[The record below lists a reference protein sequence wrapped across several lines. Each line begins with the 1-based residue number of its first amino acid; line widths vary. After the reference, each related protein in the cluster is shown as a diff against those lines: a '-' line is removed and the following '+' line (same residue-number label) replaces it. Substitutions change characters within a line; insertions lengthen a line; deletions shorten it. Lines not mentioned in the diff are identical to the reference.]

1 MVQPKVLRFA
11 LISCLFLAALSAS
24 AQVVATSPY
33 QVSVFATSIPGV
45 DFAPDSIAVVDGFV
59 FIGYGDNATTT
70 GGGTSTI
77 VEYTLSGE
85 MVHTYTVPGHNDG
98 IKVNPNTKLIW
109 AMQNEDGNPN
119 LVIIDPKTQSQT
131 EYTFGPTPHGGGYD
145 DIVFRGNDVFLSASN
160 PKHNPNTKPSIVKA
174 EIVGKTVSVSPVLL
188 GDANAIDIPTNKVVQ
203 LNLQDP
209 DSMILDP
216 FGDVVLDSQAD
227 GELIIVHDP
236 GADDL
241 SAYHLRLSLKGSPV
255 QIDDT
260 IFATSSYGVIL
271 AADRDGETVYAITR
285 NIFAPN
291 AAYSAAP
298 HALTELDMNTGVL
311 TPVVT
316 GFVNLHGMAFIP
328 AP

>member
-11 LISCLFLAALSAS
+11 LISCLFLAALTAS

-119 LVIIDPKTQSQT
+119 LVIIRKRNRRPS
-131 EYTFGPTPHGGGYD
+131 TPSGQRRTA
-145 DIVFRGNDVFLSASN
+145 V
-160 PKHNPNTKPSIVKA
+160 
-174 EIVGKTVSVSPVLL
+174 
-188 GDANAIDIPTNKVVQ
+188 
-203 LNLQDP
+203 
-209 DSMILDP
+209 
-216 FGDVVLDSQAD
+216 
-227 GELIIVHDP
+227 
-236 GADDL
+236 
-241 SAYHLRLSLKGSPV
+241 
-255 QIDDT
+255 
-260 IFATSSYGVIL
+260 AT
-271 AADRDGETVYAITR
+271 TT
-285 NIFAPN
+285 
-291 AAYSAAP
+291 
-298 HALTELDMNTGVL
+298 
-311 TPVVT
+311 
-316 GFVNLHGMAFIP
+316 
-328 AP
+328 